1 MPRIVST
8 YKEEARKKVLETS
21 LEVFKEKGFFKC
33 TMDDIAEKLGI
44 SKGAIYQYFDSK
56 EQLLVALYSTGPE
69 VFRSYAS
76 ASSKG
81 TAEVVKAMFA
91 EIGTRDNAN
100 LFSDFLAE
108 ASRNANLQK
117 AIRENMERF
126 DSVLVD
132 LLKKRNPKMSPKETT
147 QARGAATMLGMIFNG
162 LWCWLVVG
170 APESEVKDLWG
181 RAVDMLLAPYD
192 RKQPTATATAT
203 PRGKN

>member
-33 TMDDIAEKLGI
+33 TMGDIAERLGI
-44 SKGAIYQYFDSK
+44 SKGAIYQYFGSK

-69 VFRSYAS
+69 IFRSYAS

-81 TAEVVKAMFA
+81 TIAAAKATFA
-91 EIGTRDNAN
+91 EMATRDNAN
-100 LFSDFLAE
+100 LFADFLAE
-108 ASRNANLQK
+108 ASRNANLQR
-117 AIRENMERF
+117 AIRENMEKF
-126 DSVLVD
+126 DTVVVD
-132 LLKKRNPKMSPKETT
+132 LLKEGNPKLSSKKIE
-147 QARGAATMLGMIFNG
+147 QARGAATMLGLIYNG

-170 APESEVKDLWG
+170 APESEVNDLWG

-192 RKQPTATATAT
+192 RGKPTL
-203 PRGKN
+203 GKS